1 MTTGKESQP
10 TLRGPLELQ
19 LDRAVTTRSGPRKSK
34 AFLMVAT
41 GEGAGTVFP
50 LLDGPIIVG
59 RSPDADVHVNEVAIS
74 NEHARLEQ
82 TDAGFTL
89 CDLGSTNGTYVNGQR
104 LVGTVVL
111 VSGDA
116 VRMGSTTFTFVT
128 REAGAPK
135 GTVKLRNPNP
145 DMPIESQRR
154 RPADSVA
161 MASTRDSGHTGSIS
175 LTEVV
180 RKVKTYWVYVRRY
193 GRMAAVAT
201 ALGLVFGIAQAWLR
215 PPPGSAWFEMTLVGS
230 GRDSE
235 GPRDEG
241 PQVFVGPDSTF
252 RSLPLIKRT
261 LTELGLPNPSDALA
275 SEVQTQLTLERVGF
289 NSSVW
294 RGEYQSTTAERATE
308 FLKKHVNVYVESEL
322 DKLLKVLRTDAEFDR
337 AQEARA
343 AEAVANVRE
352 QLVAFSDEHPEAIP
366 KDAKLP
372 DDARPQLAPGASAE
386 RIQQRIASTERSLR
400 AAYTKI
406 QSQKARPYLE
416 QATAAEA
423 KIAEARSRGLRDQHP
438 EVKSLLS
445 LQSSLRARAN
455 GLLAAEPS
463 PSEQSLD
470 PQIAAL
476 KQELTELRA
485 RLDQVR
491 GDAKASASGMSPV
504 AGGTTPVSVAPSSG
518 HEPTVRVVPAPGV
531 PSGSSTPREPAQSL
545 SQLRI
550 AYDELARQY
559 ERAKTEQEAL
569 IKKREN
575 TERLLDRERMSAE
588 ARYGI
593 ITPPTP
599 AKASMAKAMAKR
611 GAMGTALGFIIA
623 MVVAACLELRRM
635 LIARGHI

>member
-19 LDRAVTTRSGPRKSK
+19 LDRAVTTRSGPKKSK

-50 LLDGPIIVG
+50 LLDGPVIVG
-59 RSPDADVHVNEVAIS
+59 RSPDADVHINEVAMS
-74 NEHARLEQ
+74 TEHARLEP

-111 VSGDA
+111 VSGDS

-128 REAGAPK
+128 REAGVPK

-145 DMPIESQRR
+145 DLPLEPQRR
-154 RPADSVA
+154 RPVESVA
-161 MASTRDSGHTGSIS
+161 VASTRDSGQYTGSVS

-201 ALGLVFGIAQAWLR
+201 AIGLVFGLAQAWLR

-230 GRDSE
+230 GEDSNGGQRE
-235 GPRDEG
+235 EG

-261 LTELGLPNPSDALA
+261 LVELGLPNPTDALA
-275 SEVQTQLTLERVGF
+275 TEVQNLLTLQRVGF

-294 RGEYQSTTAERATE
+294 RGEYQAATAERATE
-308 FLKKHVNVYVESEL
+308 FLKKHVNVYVDSEL

-343 AEAVANVRE
+343 TEAVTSVRDK
-352 QLVAFSDEHPEAIP
+352 LVAFSDEHPEAVP

-372 DDARPQLAPGASAE
+372 DDARPQLAAGASAE
-386 RIQQRIASTERSLR
+386 RIQQRIATTERALR
-400 AAYTKI
+400 AAYSKI
-406 QSQKARPYLE
+406 QSGKARPYLE
-416 QATAAEA
+416 QVSAAET

-438 EVKSLLS
+438 EIKSLLN
-445 LQSSLRARAN
+445 LQSSMRARAN
-455 GLLAAEPS
+455 AILAAEPS
-463 PSEQSLD
+463 PGEQSVD
-470 PQIAAL
+470 PQITSL
-476 KQELTELRA
+476 KQELGELRA

-491 GDAKASASGMSPV
+491 ASAKAATGMSGV
-504 AGGTTPVSVAPSSG
+504 AGGDTPVSVAPPQEG
-518 HEPTVRVVPAPGV
+518 HEPTVRVVPAAVV
-531 PSGSSTPREPAQSL
+531 PPAPEREPAASL

-550 AYDELARQY
+550 AYGELEREY
-559 ERAKTEQEAL
+559 ERAKTEQDAL

-575 TERLLDRERMSAE
+575 TERLLERERMSAE
-588 ARYGI
+588 ARYNI

-611 GAMGTALGFIIA
+611 GFMGSALGFIVA
-623 MVVAACLELRRM
+623 MVVAACMELRRM

>member
-1 MTTGKESQP
+1 MTTGKATQS
-10 TLRGPLELQ
+10 TLRGPLEMQ
-19 LDRAVTTRSGPRKSK
+19 LDRAVNHSPPRKGK

-50 LLDGPIIVG
+50 LSDGPVIVG
-59 RSPDADVHVNEVAIS
+59 RSPDAEVHVNEVAIS
-74 NEHARLEQ
+74 TEHARLEQ

-111 VSGDA
+111 VSGDS

-128 REAGAPK
+128 RESGLPK

-145 DMPIESQRR
+145 DLPLEPQRR
-154 RPADSVA
+154 RPVESLA
-161 MASTRDSGHTGSIS
+161 MAGPPDSRGQYTGSVS

-193 GRMAAVAT
+193 GRIAAVIT
-201 ALGLVFGIAQAWLR
+201 AVGLVFGMGQAWFR
-215 PPPGSAWFEMTLVGS
+215 PPPGSAWFEMTLAGS
-230 GRDSE
+230 DRSSDGHE
-235 GPRDEG
+235 EG
-241 PQVFVGPDSTF
+241 PQVFVGPESTF

-261 LTELGLPNPSDALA
+261 LSELGVPNASDALA
-275 SEVQTQLTLERVGF
+275 TEIQRMLTLERVGF

-294 RGEYQSTTAERATE
+294 RGEYASTTAERATE
-308 FLKKHVNVYVESEL
+308 FLKKHVNVYVDSEL

-343 AEAVANVRE
+343 TEAVASVRAE
-352 QLVAFSDEHPEAIP
+352 LIAFSDEHPEAVP

-386 RIQQRIASTERSLR
+386 RIQQSIASTERALR

-406 QSQKARPYLE
+406 QSGKARPYLE
-416 QATAAEA
+416 QATTAEA
-423 KIAEARSRGLRDQHP
+423 KVAEARARGLRDQHP
-438 EVKSLLS
+438 EVKSLLN
-445 LQSSLRARAN
+445 LQASMRARAN
-455 GLLAAEPS
+455 ALLAAEPS
-463 PSEQSLD
+463 PGEQSLD
-470 PQIAAL
+470 PQIATL
-476 KQELTELRA
+476 KQELSDLRA
-485 RLDQVR
+485 RLDAAR
-491 GDAKASASGMSPV
+491 ATASERSTTDGAASPTIM
-504 AGGTTPVSVAPSSG
+504 TRN
-518 HEPTVRVVPAPGV
+518 EPTVRVVPAGAAAAV
-531 PSGSSTPREPAQSL
+531 PEREAGPSL

-550 AYDELARQY
+550 GYGELAREY
-559 ERAKTEQEAL
+559 ERAKTEQDAL

-599 AKASMAKAMAKR
+599 AKASMVAAMAKR
-611 GAMGTALGFIIA
+611 GVMGGALGFVIA
-623 MVVAACLELRRM
+623 VVVGACLELRRM

>member
-1 MTTGKESQP
+1 MTTGKETQP

-19 LDRAVTTRSGPRKSK
+19 LDRAVTTRSGPPKSK

-50 LLDGPIIVG
+50 LLDGPVIVG

-154 RPADSVA
+154 RPVESVA
-161 MASTRDSGHTGSIS
+161 MASTRDGGQNTGSVS
-175 LTEVV
+175 LTEAV

-193 GRMAAVAT
+193 GRLAAVAT
-201 ALGLVFGIAQAWLR
+201 ALGLLFGLAQGWLR

-235 GPRDEG
+235 GPREEG

-322 DKLLKVLRTDAEFDR
+322 DKLLKVLRTDADFDR
-337 AQEARA
+337 AQEAHA
-343 AEAVANVRE
+343 AEAVASVRE

-372 DDARPQLAPGASAE
+372 DDARPRLAAGASAE
-386 RIQQRIASTERSLR
+386 RIAQRIASTERSLR

-406 QSQKARPYLE
+406 QSAKARPYLE
-416 QATAAEA
+416 QASAAEA

-438 EVKSLLS
+438 EIKSLLN
-445 LQSSLRARAN
+445 LQTSLRARAN
-455 GLLAAEPS
+455 GFLAAEPS
-463 PSEQSLD
+463 QSEQSLD
-470 PQIAAL
+470 PQIASL
-476 KQELTELRA
+476 KQELSELRT

-491 GDAKASASGMSPV
+491 GSANASSTGMSQV
-504 AGGTTPVSVAPSSG
+504 AGGTTPVSVAPPG
-518 HEPTVRVVPAPGV
+518 QEPTVRVVPTPSPSAPRE
-531 PSGSSTPREPAQSL
+531 REPAQSL

-559 ERAKTEQEAL
+559 ERAKTEQDTL

-623 MVVAACLELRRM
+623 VVVAACLELRRM

>member
-50 LLDGPIIVG
+50 LLDGPVIVG

-154 RPADSVA
+154 RPVESVA
-161 MASTRDSGHTGSIS
+161 MASTRDGQHTGSVS

-193 GRMAAVAT
+193 GRMAAIAT
-201 ALGLVFGIAQAWLR
+201 VIGLVFGLAQAWLR

-235 GPRDEG
+235 GPREEG

-261 LTELGLPNPSDALA
+261 LTELGMPNPSDALA

-294 RGEYQSTTAERATE
+294 RGEYQSTTAERATD

-337 AQEARA
+337 AQEAHA
-343 AEAVANVRE
+343 AEAVASVRE

-386 RIQQRIASTERSLR
+386 RIAQRITSTERSLR

-406 QSQKARPYLE
+406 QSAKARPYLE

-438 EVKSLLS
+438 EIKSLLN
-445 LQSSLRARAN
+445 LQSSMRARAN

-470 PQIAAL
+470 PQITAL
-476 KQELTELRA
+476 KQELSELRA

-491 GDAKASASGMSPV
+491 SANASATGMSAV
-504 AGGTTPVSVAPSSG
+504 AGGTTPVSVAPPG
-518 HEPTVRVVPAPGV
+518 QEPTVRVVPATSPG
-531 PSGSSTPREPAQSL
+531 PSREREPAQSL

-559 ERAKTEQEAL
+559 ERAKTEQDAL

-623 MVVAACLELRRM
+623 VVVAACMELRRM

>member
-50 LLDGPIIVG
+50 LLEGPVIVG
-59 RSPDADVHVNEVAIS
+59 RSPEADVHVNEVAIS

-82 TDAGFTL
+82 TEAGFTL

-104 LVGTVVL
+104 LVGTVGL

-145 DMPIESQRR
+145 DMPLEPQRR
-154 RPADSVA
+154 RPVESVA
-161 MASTRDSGHTGSIS
+161 MASTRDSQYTGSVS

-201 ALGLVFGIAQAWLR
+201 VLGLVFGLAQAWLR

-230 GRDSE
+230 GDHD
-235 GPRDEG
+235 GPREEG
-241 PQVFVGPDSTF
+241 PQVFVGPESTF

-261 LTELGLPNPSDALA
+261 LTELGLPDPSDALA

-294 RGEYQSTTAERATE
+294 RGEYQSTTADRATE

-337 AQEARA
+337 AQEAHA
-343 AEAVANVRE
+343 AEAVASVRE

-372 DDARPQLAPGASAE
+372 DDARPQLGPGASAE

-400 AAYTKI
+400 TAYTKI

-438 EVKSLLS
+438 EIKSLLN
-445 LQSSLRARAN
+445 LQSSLRSRAN
-455 GLLAAEPS
+455 GLLAVEPS

-470 PQIAAL
+470 PQIASL
-476 KQELTELRA
+476 KQELAELRA
-485 RLDQVR
+485 RLEQVR
-491 GDAKASASGMSPV
+491 GSANAAATGMSQGV
-504 AGGTTPVSVAPSSG
+504 GGTTPVSVAAPPPG
-518 HEPTVRVVPAPGV
+518 HEPTVRVVPAPS
-531 PSGSSTPREPAQSL
+531 PSAPREPAQSL

-550 AYDELARQY
+550 GYDELARQY
-559 ERAKTEQEAL
+559 ERAKTEQDTL

-623 MVVAACLELRRM
+623 VVVAACLELRRM